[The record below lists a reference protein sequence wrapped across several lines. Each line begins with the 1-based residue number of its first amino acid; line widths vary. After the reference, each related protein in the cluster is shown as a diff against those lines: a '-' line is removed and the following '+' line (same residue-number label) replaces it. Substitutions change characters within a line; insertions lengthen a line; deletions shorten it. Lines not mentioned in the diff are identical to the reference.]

1 MGAGQSEAKEGRRPL
16 GLGRLE
22 RECGEKTV
30 DGSISR
36 NPSQLEDSIWPLWN
50 QRSDYFCQWGGS
62 MALLLGANLK
72 QALLFL
78 LQPSAARKLSSVLV
92 SFNCQIDT
100 GYSHLRRQPQTNHP
114 NRMGPWAHL

>member
-30 DGSISR
+30 DGSVSR
-36 NPSQLEDSIWPLWN
+36 NPSQLRRLHLASL
-50 QRSDYFCQWGGS
+50 DYFCQWGGS

-92 SFNCQIDT
+92 SFNCQMDT
-100 GYSHLRRQPQTNHP
+100 GYSHLRRQPQPNHP

>member
-1 MGAGQSEAKEGRRPL
+1 MGTGQSEAKQEGRRPL

-22 RECGEKTV
+22 RERGEKIV
-30 DGSISR
+30 DGSVSR

-50 QRSDYFCQWGGS
+50 QLSDYFCQWGGS

-78 LQPSAARKLSSVLV
+78 LQPSAARK
-92 SFNCQIDT
+92 
-100 GYSHLRRQPQTNHP
+100 SHLSCLVLAVKLIQATVT
-114 NRMGPWAHL
+114 